1 MVKNRFG
8 IAEPC
13 PRFAAQRRNRLPA
26 WALDTLIV
34 PLVGF
39 DQQAN
44 RMGMGADFMTAAWR
58 LCVDLGQ
65 PPH

>member
-8 IAEPC
+8 IWEPDV
-13 PRFAAQRRNRLPA
+13 RFSAKRRNRLPT

-39 DQQAN
+39 DANAN
-44 RMGMGADFMTAAWR
+44 RMGMGEGFMIAA
-58 LCVDLGQ
+58 
-65 PPH
+65 